1 MKKPVSK
8 KPDSALT
15 LDDHERAGLAG
26 LLEYPLTAALFGR
39 RSRRFFRGAEIPD
52 GTLAFRSKY
61 EPAPL
66 SEIERLLILL
76 AAGGV
81 TGWSNL
87 ITRHDRYAPHLSSYS
102 GSASGRTLISAAGF
116 QTSELF
122 FTDDSGTYIFRTRDF
137 PVPIERDEHGHTDL
151 EELLAAH
158 NARIEKLSD
167 RRIHLPRRE
176 PYMEGHNTWVANA
189 PGSLLL
195 FPVGDLAQHTLL
207 NLIFY
212 AANGFCIYDDVH
224 GRSIPGI
231 QKFSDLVD
239 VKNPYPL
246 TFVDQY
252 SLAELSAELAV
263 ASFNGQ
269 LLLQALGLG
278 GWSFDGIDR
287 LTILGASGDPEVPGL
302 GFRYDTDTR
311 WVQPN
316 VTGREGVFTAYC
328 PPHFEDMYAATE
340 ALHQRKFGA
349 GGPFHPD
356 TPGPWRES
364 PRVRASALSHDAHF
378 LECVALQAQYMFD
391 TFGKFPPTVPSD
403 LVLMYLQAHHLDLD
417 FYDAKFQ
424 PGAYLDTHREHFER
438 WHANGR

>member
-1 MKKPVSK
+1 M
-8 KPDSALT
+8 SA
-15 LDDHERAGLAG
+15 AALAG

-39 RSRRFFRGAEIPD
+39 RSRRFFRG
-52 GTLAFRSKY
+52 GNSGRNFGLRSKY

-87 ITRHDRYAPHLSSYS
+87 NTRHDRYAPHLSSYS

-137 PVPIERDEHGHTDL
+137 PVPVERDEHGHTDL

-158 NARIEKLSD
+158 SARIEKLSD

-195 FPVGDLAQHTLL
+195 FPIGDLAQHTLL

-224 GRSIPGI
+224 GRSIQGI
-231 QKFSDLVD
+231 
-239 VKNPYPL
+239 
-246 TFVDQY
+246 
-252 SLAELSAELAV
+252 
-263 ASFNGQ
+263 
-269 LLLQALGLG
+269 
-278 GWSFDGIDR
+278 
-287 LTILGASGDPEVPGL
+287 
-302 GFRYDTDTR
+302 
-311 WVQPN
+311 
-316 VTGREGVFTAYC
+316 
-328 PPHFEDMYAATE
+328 
-340 ALHQRKFGA
+340 A
-349 GGPFHPD
+349 G
-356 TPGPWRES
+356 
-364 PRVRASALSHDAHF
+364 
-378 LECVALQAQYMFD
+378 
-391 TFGKFPPTVPSD
+391 
-403 LVLMYLQAHHLDLD
+403 
-417 FYDAKFQ
+417 
-424 PGAYLDTHREHFER
+424 
-438 WHANGR
+438 